1 MKQYEYPPERRAE
14 LERHRIPFGVYQ
26 SVGKRVVPLLFSQGY
41 VDLFAFDSLEDC
53 YEFMK
58 QDVYV
63 DTHPQDVSKFQDA
76 VFRFAREEADLNLV
90 YRTRTRKNGEYLI
103 IHAQGEHVWVDGVRL
118 ALVWYVK
125 EGIYSAELES
135 RQTELGKSF
144 NEVLREGDLINKKRY
159 DDLTGLPNMTWFFHL
174 AEVGRSRMELNGTQT
189 AFLFFDLNGLKAYNI
204 QYGFEEG
211 DKLILA
217 MGRLLAMH
225 FGNDNCGRFGQD
237 HFTAFTSAENIQEQV
252 LEFLSD
258 CRELNGG
265 RNLPVR
271 VGIYVAEEGERLEVS
286 AACDR
291 AKMACDTH
299 RTSHLS
305 VYEFFNRAM
314 LRESMRRRYILD
326 HLEQALSEGWI
337 RVFYQPIVRTANG
350 RVCDEEALVRWFDP
364 ELGVLSP
371 AEFIPV
377 LEDAMLQYRL
387 DLYVVEKVLQKM
399 RTHREQGLYV
409 VPVSVNLSRTDF
421 DVCDVVEEI
430 HKRVLKAGESPEM
443 ISIEITESVIGGDFE
458 YMKEKIE
465 QFRALGFRVWM
476 DDFGSGYSSL
486 DVLQSIPFDLIKFDM
501 RFMQQFDNTDKSRI
515 ILTELMKM
523 CLYLG
528 IDAVCEGVEREDQL
542 EFLREIG
549 CTKVQGFYFG
559 RPIPMETIL
568 ERYERGLQ
576 IGLENPEEADYY
588 AAIGGINLYDP
599 KVVTNAE
606 SNAYRQ
612 YFDTVPMAIL
622 ELDGEEVA
630 IVRCNRTYRSFMYD
644 MFGIDLN
651 GKRVNY
657 TRLLQQPGGVFLN
670 RLVQCARD
678 GKHGVLSEEVSPGKS
693 VHTFLRR
700 VATNPVTG
708 TTALAVVVLE
718 IIT

>member
-1 MKQYEYPPERRAE
+1 MNTPPERRAE
-14 LERHRIPFGVYQ
+14 LEKHRIPFGVYQ
-26 SVGKRVVPLLFSQGY
+26 SVGKRVVPLLFSRGY
-41 VDLFAFDSLEDC
+41 ADLFAFDSLEDC

-58 QDVYV
+58 EDVYV
-63 DTHPQDVSKFQDA
+63 NTHPQDVSKFQEA
-76 VFRFAREEADLNLV
+76 VYHFAREESDLNLV
-90 YRTRTRKNGEYLI
+90 YRTRTRNNGEYLI
-103 IHAQGEHVWVDGVRL
+103 IHAQGEHVWVDGCRL

-125 EGIYSAELES
+125 EGIYTSEMEEQ
-135 RQTELGKSF
+135 QTELDKSF
-144 NEVLREGDLINKKRY
+144 NEVLRESDLINKKRY

-174 AEVGRSRMELNGTQT
+174 AEVGRSRLERGGSQT
-189 AFLFFDLNGLKAYNI
+189 AFLFFDLNGMKDYNI

-211 DKLILA
+211 NQLIRA

-225 FGNDNCGRFGQD
+225 FGSDNCARFGQD
-237 HFTAFTSAENIQEQV
+237 HFTVFADAEGIQERV
-252 LEFLSD
+252 LEFLGD
-258 CRELNGG
+258 CRDLNGG

-271 VGIYVAEEGERLEVS
+271 AGIYVTEEGERLEIS

-299 RTSHLS
+299 RTSHRS
-305 VYEFFNRAM
+305 VFEFFNRSM
-314 LRESMRRRYILD
+314 LQESMRRRYILD
-326 HLEQALSEGWI
+326 HLDQALAEGWI

-350 RVCDEEALVRWFDP
+350 RVCDEEALARWFDP

-387 DLYVVEKVLQKM
+387 DLYVVDQVLEKM
-399 RTHREQGLYV
+399 RVHREKGLYV
-409 VPVSVNLSRTDF
+409 VPVSVNLSRSDF
-421 DVCDVVEEI
+421 DVCDMVEEI
-430 HKRVLKAGESPEM
+430 HSRVRKAGEDPVQ
-443 ISIEITESVIGGDFE
+443 ISIEITESVIGSDFE
-458 YMKEKIE
+458 YMKEKIK
-465 QFRALGFRVWM
+465 QFRDLGFRVWM

-528 IDAVCEGVEREDQL
+528 IDTVCEGVEREEQL
-542 EFLREIG
+542 DFLREIG
-549 CTKVQGFYFG
+549 CTKIQGFYFG

-568 ERYERGLQ
+568 ERYQRGLQ

-588 AAIGGINLYDP
+588 SAIGGINLYDP

-606 SNAYRQ
+606 NSAYRQ

-622 ELDGEEVA
+622 ELKGEEVA
-630 IVRCNRTYRSFMYD
+630 IVRSNRTYRSFMYD
-644 MFGIDLN
+644 MFGIDLQ

-657 TRLLQQPGGVFLN
+657 TRLLAQPGGVFLN
-670 RLVQCARD
+670 RLIQCARD
-678 GKHGVLSEEVSPGKS
+678 GKQAVLSEEVTPGKS

-700 VATNPVTG
+700 VAANPVTG

-718 IIT
+718 IVS